1 MRIIVK
7 EKLYIIIT
15 ILVSI
20 ILFSTDVLCKQ
31 YGVKG
36 EKTTFS

>member
-1 MRIIVK
+1 MK
-7 EKLYIIIT
+7 EKLYIIIA

-20 ILFSTDVLCKQ
+20 ILFSTAALCKQ

-36 EKTTFS
+36 EKTTLS